1 MINQLKEMYEAYRE
15 KSLDVRRKAP
25 LFAGILGLGSDPR
38 RHPCHEDFYEAAIA
52 WTDSFVKSQP
62 TQEEVMEVAS
72 YILEE
77 PDKDRERDAYWFL
90 WVAVGNIRKLV
101 PLLSKEDCKTLAARF
116 DELYKKRDRMPV
128 QVETYKML
136 VKASKK

>member
-1 MINQLKEMYEAYRE
+1 MINQLKEMYEAYRV

-25 LFAGILGLGSDPR
+25 LFAGMLGLGSDPR
-38 RHPCHEDFYEAAIA
+38 RHPCHEEFYEAAIA
-52 WTDSFVKSQP
+52 WTDSFVNSAP
-62 TQEEVMEVAS
+62 TQAEAMEVAS

-77 PDKDRERDAYWFL
+77 PDKEREHDAFWFL

-101 PLLSKEDCKTLAARF
+101 PLLSKEDCKALVTRF